1 MMSDLR
7 SRLQASGTV
16 IVPTR
21 GGKTLPTAVQ
31 TALVDF
37 FAAND
42 LSLTEYW
49 PVDVKQVDWQDE
61 WSEFVKD
68 AGLTAAWQ
76 MGAVL
81 RWIENKHGAVVSSS
95 PSEQVTARTIAPTG

>member
-1 MMSDLR
+1 MTLGATER
-7 SRLQASGTV
+7 AAWAAVLAAR
-16 IVPTR
+16 R

-81 RWIENKHGAVVSSS
+81 RWIENKHGVRRRVRHGTPALS
-95 PSEQVTARTIAPTG
+95 